1 MMIAASFTEPDPHSG
16 HFYAGEHSETIVLSS
31 ESDWSRETVRAA
43 CTTVPWVSA
52 SQPHHPRWT
61 SGCCERSSVKDR
73 DDRSSLEASPDT
85 NGHPN
90 TDGSL
95 FGRQILVK
103 SSLPESAE
111 RCPPFRYKD
120 FPRRPSA
127 LSSVPPH
134 PLPSRSCALRRCT
147 GSSPGYGAP
156 SHRGLL

>member
-1 MMIAASFTEPDPHSG
+1 MQANTRKLELYQESG
-16 HFYAGEHSETIVLSS
+16 NSKGAH
-31 ESDWSRETVRAA
+31 
-43 CTTVPWVSA
+43 VPPFPEI
-52 SQPHHPRWT
+52 PHHTDRVCHPHYSRQA
-61 SGCCERSSVKDR
+61 SERCDRSSVKDR